1 MKLFSYHDYLT
12 TGVIG
17 PLPQI
22 QQFMFV
28 EP

>member
-1 MKLFSYHDYLT
+1 MNIFSYHDYLT

-17 PLPQI
+17 PLSQI